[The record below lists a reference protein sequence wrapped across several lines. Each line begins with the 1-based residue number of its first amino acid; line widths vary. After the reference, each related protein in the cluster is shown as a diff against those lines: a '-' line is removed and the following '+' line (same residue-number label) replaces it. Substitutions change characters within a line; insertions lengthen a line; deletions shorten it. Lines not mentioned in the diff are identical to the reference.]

1 MKFGQSRTFSRSLLI
16 LVGCCNAIIVSLA
29 SSAAPDRPSAA
40 TADRSPLLGWVQLS
54 PTNSPPARS
63 YLAMTYDPVSG
74 KIIMFGGYDGNTY
87 LNDTW
92 EFDGATWIQV
102 TTNTPPPPRTAAQMA
117 YDSVSQ
123 KVVLYGGFDG
133 QNYLGDTW
141 LWDGKTSQWTQ
152 ATTAH
157 QPPAVT
163 GPMLFPD
170 PNGRVDYFGGFAGQF
185 YQLEMWQWN
194 GSDWT
199 QLFPPTVPFA
209 RSSAAV
215 ATNSV
220 TGQVVMFGGLADVNP
235 INTWTY
241 DGTTWTLQS
250 PRSQLPW
257 VYGAGAAYHPLLST
271 VVVFGGGN
279 GGVDQDSTWKWYGS
293 ISDWRQFFSAQRP
306 PPREGHGMAYDPAL
320 HHVIV
325 FGGQNQEVPLND
337 TWEL

>member
-1 MKFGQSRTFSRSLLI
+1 
-16 LVGCCNAIIVSLA
+16 
-29 SSAAPDRPSAA
+29 
-40 TADRSPLLGWVQLS
+40 
-54 PTNSPPARS
+54 
-63 YLAMTYDPVSG
+63 
-74 KIIMFGGYDGNTY
+74 
-87 LNDTW
+87 
-92 EFDGATWIQV
+92 
-102 TTNTPPPPRTAAQMA
+102 MA

-133 QNYLGDTW
+133 ANYLGDTW
-141 LWDGKTSQWTQ
+141 LWDGRTSQWTQ
-152 ATTAH
+152 AAPAH

-170 PNGRVDYFGGFAGQF
+170 PNGRVDYFGGFDGQF
-185 YQLEMWQWN
+185 YQLTMWQWN
-194 GSDWT
+194 GSDWM
-199 QLFPPTVPFA
+199 QLFPTTVPFA

-257 VYGAGAAYHPLLST
+257 VYGAGAAYHPLLSSI
-271 VVVFGGGN
+271 VVFGGGN

-293 ISDWRQFFSAQRP
+293 IADWRQFFSAQRP
-306 PPREGHGMAYDPAL
+306 PAREGHGMTYDPAL

-325 FGGQNQEVPLND
+325 FGGQDDNGVPLND

>member
-1 MKFGQSRTFSRSLLI
+1 MKFTPLRRFPFSLLALICGCIAI
-16 LVGCCNAIIVSLA
+16 LFA
-29 SSAAPDRPSAA
+29 SIASAGR
-40 TADRSPLLGWVQLS
+40 TPLLGWLQLS

-74 KIIMFGGYDGNTY
+74 KIIMFGGFDGNGY

-92 EFDGATWIQV
+92 EFDGVTWTQI
-102 TTNTPPPPRTAAQMA
+102 TTSTPPPARTAAQMA
-117 YDSVSQ
+117 FDSVSR
-123 KVVLYGGFDG
+123 KVVLYGGYDG

-141 LWDGKTSQWTQ
+141 LWDGATSQWTQ
-152 ATTAH
+152 ATPMH

-170 PNGRVDYFGGFAGQF
+170 PNGHVDYFGGFAPPF
-185 YQLEMWQWN
+185 YQLTMWQWN

-209 RSSAAV
+209 RSLAAV
-215 ATNSV
+215 ATNPV
-220 TGQVVMFGGLADVNP
+220 TGQVVMFGGLASVNP

-257 VYGAGAAYHPLLST
+257 VYGGAAAYHPLLSA

-293 ISDWRQFFSAQRP
+293 ILDWRPFSSTQRP
-306 PPREGHGMAYDPAL
+306 LAREGHGMAYDPAL

-325 FGGQNQEVPLND
+325 FGGQDDNEVPLND